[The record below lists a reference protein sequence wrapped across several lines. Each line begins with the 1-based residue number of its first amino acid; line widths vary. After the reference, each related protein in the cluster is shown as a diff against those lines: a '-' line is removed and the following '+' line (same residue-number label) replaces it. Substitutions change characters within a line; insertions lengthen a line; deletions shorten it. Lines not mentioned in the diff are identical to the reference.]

1 MSQPVPEAVL
11 SNTVALHD
19 ATPVAPRGAGAYAKR
34 RSPISRIFVH
44 KSGANGPAGLEGA
57 LRMGKFVTAPEPQ
70 GRGWPGWPY
79 TAWLSRVPDRDEQ
92 GRGIVYRLNAYE
104 TRSYHTGGDCND
116 TGIAVCIQGA
126 YDGQWDKDA
135 NGRVRIENRPTG
147 WQIEALATLLNH
159 WSEKFLI
166 NLSGKNSRGEWNL
179 SGHWESGK
187 KKPACPGD
195 AAREWVERRRG
206 SLGPSA
212 TFHGSAEPG
221 GLECSVEEA
230 HRLLALHGFAA
241 SGDPLVWD
249 YDSRAALEAFQRS
262 RGLEPDGWIG
272 PLTAHELRDPP

>member
-1 MSQPVPEAVL
+1 MSQPVLECVL
-11 SNTVALHD
+11 SNAVSLYD
-19 ATPVAPRGAGAYAKR
+19 ATPCAPAGIGRYGKR
-34 RSPISRIFVH
+34 RSRISRIFVH

-57 LRMGKFVTAPEPQ
+57 IRMGRYVTAPEPQ

-116 TGIAVCIQGA
+116 TGIAVVLQGN

-135 NGRVRIENRPTG
+135 SGRVRIENRPTD

-159 WSEKFLI
+159 WAEKFSI
-166 NLSGKNSRGEWNL
+166 DLSGRGADGSWNL

-187 KKPACPGD
+187 KKPVCPGD

-206 SLGPSA
+206 SLGPTS
-212 TFHGSAEPG
+212 TFFGSALSD

-230 HRLLALHGFAA
+230 HRLLALAGFPAT
-241 SGDPLVWD
+241 GDPLVWD

-272 PLTAHELRDPP
+272 PLTAKELRDHA